1 MLRGQQAEQ
10 SWSHDRCCAGSG
22 NICKGSSCFL
32 TKASNDFVFGLAPG
46 TPVRFTP
53 TGGDHHYHYQTAA
66 PDSWPSWGAA
76 GDLDVGSGGTPGR
89 LARCDGGGTYAG
101 RPGQIC
107 GGEYNWGPGRWG
119 ADGTELEVWHPRDD
133 GV

>member
-1 MLRGQQAEQ
+1 M
-10 SWSHDRCCAGSG
+10 
-22 NICKGSSCFL
+22 
-32 TKASNDFVFGLAPG
+32 FGLAPG

-53 TGGDHHYHYQTAA
+53 TGDDHHHHFQTAA
-66 PDSWPSWGAA
+66 PGAWPSWGAA
-76 GDLDVGSGGTPGR
+76 GDLTLGSGGTPGR

-119 ADGTELEVWHPRDD
+119 ADGTEVEVWYPTSTVH
-133 GV
+133 